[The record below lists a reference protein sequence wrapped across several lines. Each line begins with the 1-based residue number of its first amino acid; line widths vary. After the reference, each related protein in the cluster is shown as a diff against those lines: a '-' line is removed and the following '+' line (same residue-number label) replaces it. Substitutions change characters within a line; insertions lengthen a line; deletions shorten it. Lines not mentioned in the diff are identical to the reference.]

1 MTKDDTK
8 GIIYYVG
15 ESVILIIKDDI
26 VRSPKS
32 GK

>member
-15 ESVILIIKDDI
+15 ESVILIIKDI